1 MVGQIVF
8 VKHDGY
14 MVTHA
19 LAMASDYFKPIVFAP
34 VVFHKVNHFA
44 SDIRVPDSM

>member
-19 LAMASDYFKPIVFAP
+19 LAMAGYYFKPIVLAP
-34 VVFHKVNHFA
+34 VVLYKVNHLA
-44 SDIRVPDSM
+44 TDIGVPNAM